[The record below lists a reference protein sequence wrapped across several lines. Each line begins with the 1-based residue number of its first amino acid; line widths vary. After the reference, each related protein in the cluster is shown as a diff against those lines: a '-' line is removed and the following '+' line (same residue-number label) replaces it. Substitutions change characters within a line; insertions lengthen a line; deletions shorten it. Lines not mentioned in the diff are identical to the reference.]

1 MLRTRDK
8 ILEKARN
15 LINGD
20 RAKNYGPAKANH
32 ERIARIW
39 SVIFGIEVSAQQ
51 VVLAMIGMKRARLAN
66 PLEPEMEHE
75 DSWVDIC
82 GYGGI
87 GGEITSAADLKVG
100 AVEERT
106 TAL

>member
-1 MLRTRDK
+1 MRLRDR

-32 ERIARIW
+32 ERIAKIW
-39 SVIFGIEVSAQQ
+39 SAIFGIEVSAQQ
-51 VVLAMIGMKRARLAN
+51 VVLAMIGMKLARLAN
-66 PLEPEMEHE
+66 PLEPEMDHE

-87 GGEITSAADLKVG
+87 GGEITSTADLEVR
-100 AVEERT
+100 AVEEGT
-106 TAL
+106 PPF